1 MCSYRLILGRGGRS
15 GVRPSARRARL
26 TYFGQS
32 TYQGFKGQSRLSPKG
47 LFSRFSCT
55 PGHSRASGV
64 QIGGCGVD
72 TAPEAWPGGEMRGGE
87 GDREHQGDLRESLL
101 HTTGPVRRPDG
112 DSWTFHGGGGCPR
125 VAYDLCACSGCRIAI
140 VEVNNEV
147 IYRWEQPGKATASGR
162 SSNTQIR
169 PPGTDRPRR
178 RAHDQG
184 SWQTVLTDQD
194 T

>member
-1 MCSYRLILGRGGRS
+1 MDNPPTR
-15 GVRPSARRARL
+15 V
-26 TYFGQS
+26 
-32 TYQGFKGQSRLSPKG
+32 KGQSRLSQKG

-72 TAPEAWPGGEMRGGE
+72 TAPEAWPGGEVRGGE
-87 GDREHQGDLRESLL
+87 GYREHQGDLRESLL
-101 HTTGPVRRPDG
+101 QHQRRPVRRPDG

-125 VAYDLCACSGCRIAI
+125 VAYDLCACSGCRIAS
-140 VEVNNEV
+140 VEVNVEV
-147 IYRWEQPGKATASGR
+147 ISAGGSPARLLRGR